1 MGSSTLNEH
10 VFSRART
17 RFIHLFI
24 QLRHT
29 TQHAYRTNPVAKAN
43 GYECFLSDPGPVRSA
58 FAGVSSW
65 KPPHKATGHAHNPG
79 RRPKSHPLE
88 HHMLVFLHLRAWAAF
103 GPPALPAAGLHTAPM
118 PSSSQQTSSLPELLE
133 KLLYYSSWA
142 GQKITH
148 TPRVQEIEIPLYPH
162 SEILSE
168 S

>member
-10 VFSRART
+10 VSSRART

-24 QLRHT
+24 RLRHRP
-29 TQHAYRTNPVAKAN
+29 QYAYRTKPVAKAN
-43 GYECFLSDPGPVRSA
+43 VYECFLSDPGMLSA
-58 FAGVSSW
+58 SAGVSSW
-65 KPPHKATGHAHNPG
+65 KPPHKAMGYAHNPS

-88 HHMLVFLHLRAWAAF
+88 HRVLVLLHLRAWAAF

-118 PSSSQQTSSLPELLE
+118 PSSSQQTFSLPELFE